1 MSISSDPAQNGGR
14 EPVPGTSAAWKV
26 SCAGIVGNVLEWYDF
41 AVYGYF
47 APSIGKHFFPS
58 DSPASQLIASFGV
71 FAAGFLMRPLGGLV
85 FGYIGD
91 RIGRN
96 QALILSILAMA
107 LPTFL
112 IGVLPGHA
120 TLGLLAPLLLVLLR
134 MIQGLSV
141 GGEFTTSSIYLVEV
155 ARHGHRGLAAS
166 LSPFG
171 ATAGV
176 LLGSAVGAAAT
187 RVMSQADLDAWGW
200 RVPFLLGLV
209 VGIGGLLVRRH
220 LPEPAA
226 SSSNAPSVATSPV
239 VTAFQS
245 EWRTIVRLVCLNAF
259 LGVGFYLSF
268 VFAVTYLEEFVH
280 ISASRAF
287 DINTASMAVLLAAIP
302 IGAALSDLLGRKPLL
317 VASSAGGLLLGWPL
331 LWMMHQTESA
341 LIVAGQMGLALLVGA
356 FGGTL
361 PATMAESLPRH
372 VRCTAVSFAYNLS
385 VGVLGGATPLVATY
399 LIYRSHDDLSPAYFL
414 MASAALSLGAA
425 LTLRETSQEKLRT
438 R

>member
-1 MSISSDPAQNGGR
+1 MSNLSSTGYG
-14 EPVPGTSAAWKV
+14 VPGRLAGWRV

-58 DSPASQLIASFGV
+58 DNAAAQLIASFGV

-85 FGYIGD
+85 FGHLGD
-91 RIGRN
+91 RLGRN
-96 QALILSILAMA
+96 PALILSILAMA
-107 LPTFL
+107 FPTFL

-120 TLGLLAPLLLVLLR
+120 TLGVLAPLLLVILR

-141 GGEFTTSSIYLVEV
+141 GGEFTTSSVYLVEM

-187 RVMSQADLDAWGW
+187 KIMSQAALDAWGW
-200 RVPFLLGLV
+200 RVPFLLGLL

-220 LPEPAA
+220 LPESDPAA
-226 SSSNAPSVATSPV
+226 KRESAAAPSPI
-239 VTAFQS
+239 VTAFRS
-245 EWRTIVRLVCLNAF
+245 EWRTIIRLVCLNAF

-302 IGAALSDLLGRKPLL
+302 VGGALSDSLGRKPIL
-317 VASSAGGLLLGWPL
+317 VAGSAGGLVLGWPL
-331 LWMMHQTESA
+331 LWMMHQPSSA
-341 LIVAGQMGLALLVGA
+341 LILAGQMGLAVLVGA
-356 FGGTL
+356 FAGAL
-361 PATMAESLPRH
+361 PAAMAESLPRH

-399 LIYRSHDDLSPAYFL
+399 LIYRSHSDLAPAYFL
-414 MASAALSLGAA
+414 VASAAISLGGA
-425 LTLRETSQEKLRT
+425 LALRETGREDLRT
-438 R
+438 E